1 MVQGN
6 AVNGNR
12 AAASWV
18 ERNCGEVRKPKIV
31 FHFGDDLS
39 GADFGKIFDL
49 GKLVFH
55 IARVMAP
62 TVLIAG
68 NFRLD
73 FLHHAVYFCKDGI
86 DAEFGYGQRDEAVD
100 EPIAEGGILE
110 QVSDGN
116 RVFDAVRVLV
126 AVESKVYSNM
136 FMDAYLSSA

>member
-1 MVQGN
+1 MV
-6 AVNGNR
+6 
-12 AAASWV
+12 
-18 ERNCGEVRKPKIV
+18 
-31 FHFGDDLS
+31 
-39 GADFGKIFDL
+39 
-49 GKLVFH
+49 
-55 IARVMAP
+55 P

-116 RVFDAVRVLV
+116 RVFDAVRVTGRRGIQGV
-126 AVESKVYSNM
+126 FEHVHGCVSVFGVTVVKSPV
-136 FMDAYLSSA
+136 